1 MTVRGVVG
9 GNVGGV
15 VVVLRLE
22 KFDGEVILTIWVGRG
37 TDGLWWGRGA
47 RDGGG

>member
-9 GNVGGV
+9 GNVGGL
-15 VVVLRLE
+15 VVVLRLELE

-37 TDGLWWGRGA
+37 TDGL
-47 RDGGG
+47 